1 MTLNRANIIK
11 LNDDDDDDDNKIKK
25 ATTLEAK
32 VKTKK
37 LDDKIKSEI
46 LKEEIKRRALGI
58 AEDFEQLFLDGYH
71 GIQRLHG
78 FLKDASDFGT
88 TDFLQIGQRNF
99 RQIQRSIVPT
109 IL

>member
-25 ATTLEAK
+25 AATLEAK

-46 LKEEIKRRALGI
+46 LKEEIKRGKRTRI
-58 AEDFEQLFLDGYH
+58 P
-71 GIQRLHG
+71 
-78 FLKDASDFGT
+78 KDLPKT
-88 TDFLQIGQRNF
+88 PK
-99 RQIQRSIVPT
+99 PT
-109 IL
+109 PGPIK

>member
-25 ATTLEAK
+25 VATLEAK

-46 LKEEIKRRALGI
+46 LREEIKRGKRTRI
-58 AEDFEQLFLDGYH
+58 P
-71 GIQRLHG
+71 
-78 FLKDASDFGT
+78 KDLPKT
-88 TDFLQIGQRNF
+88 PK
-99 RQIQRSIVPT
+99 PT
-109 IL
+109 PGPIK